1 MAIFFTPKRLKTT
14 RTTKVGANPL
24 TARIQ
29 SAFQNRLFVAS
40 IGLSLL
46 SILVMLVAVESWKTV
61 FPYRLNDRSLQG
73 IAAKIDFEKLNQFE
87 TETARKKVESNVKYV
102 FRQKKFPLKAI
113 VSQFGS
119 DLDNVTRSKTLFQV
133 ADEVK
138 TALGWN
144 DDSSGNNKEKPEEK
158 FQKLKKTLASY
169 KKNGITDADV
179 MNEFESELQQL
190 VAQFAQHG
198 RASKKELSD
207 LKLAA
212 GEMVSI
218 LSEEDESR
226 TTDVLP
232 QDILLGEALK
242 ETNSLG
248 SQLMQKTHLK
258 SMQRELKSWLLAQL
272 PVTLTYDR
280 AKTETNRLEAV
291 KSVKPVFDRY
301 VKGQILVKPGEVI
314 DADRLEVLKAE
325 YDAYEESN
333 STNQKIGRT
342 LTNFLMLSILGVI
355 LGFYIVRYQPQLVES
370 LPRLA
375 SFLAGFVLA
384 VFLGKFLSADPWRA
398 EIIPLLTVT
407 MVFAIVFNQQLA
419 MICAIAVTIIVALS
433 TGINLPTCVVM
444 MGVTAAAIIPL
455 SRVASRSTIIKVG
468 FFSGAVY
475 FAMTCGMGIIE
486 GQTFGQVWTSPIYLL
501 NALRGTGWCLVSGY
515 LVAGSLPFVESTFD
529 VVTDIS
535 LLEMSDVSHP
545 LLQELVKQAP
555 GTYNHSMAVATIGE
569 TAADTIGAN
578 GLLVRVGAYYHDVG
592 KMLKPQYF
600 IENISEHSES
610 RHGNL
615 NPAMSTLIIIGH
627 VKDGAD
633 LAKKHNLP
641 PQLID
646 FIEQHH
652 GTTLVEY
659 FYHVAT
665 KQADQNPDHKT
676 DAEESSFRYPGP
688 KPQTREACV
697 MMLADAVES
706 ASRTLSEPTPK
717 RIENLVEEITM
728 KRLLDNQFEEC
739 DITLSEIRLVEQSLT
754 KSLIGIYHG
763 RIKYPEQRT
772 A

>member
-1 MAIFFTPKRLKTT
+1 MAIFFTPKRLRTT
-14 RTTKVGANPL
+14 RNSKRGANPFGVWIQ
-24 TARIQ
+24 TA
-29 SAFQNRLFVAS
+29 SQNRHFVVS
-40 IGLSLL
+40 IGLAFLSL
-46 SILVMLVAVESWKTV
+46 ILLLIAVEGWQTA
-61 FPYRLNDRSLQG
+61 FPYRLNDRSDHG
-73 IAAKIDFEKLNQFE
+73 IAAKIDFKKKNKFE
-87 TETARKKVESNVKYV
+87 TETARKKAESNVKHV
-102 FRQKKFPLKAI
+102 FRQEKFPLDTT
-113 VSQFGS
+113 VSRFAS
-119 DLDNVTRSKTLFQV
+119 DLENVTQAKEWS
-133 ADEVK
+133 EVSENTK
-138 TALGWN
+138 ISFGWN
-144 DDSSGNNKEKPEEK
+144 GESTGNDKEEAEQK
-158 FQKLKKTLASY
+158 FQKLKILLDSH
-169 KKNGITDADV
+169 KKNGMTDSDV
-179 MNEFESELQQL
+179 IDDYKSELRQL
-190 VAQFAQHG
+190 LEPFAQNG
-198 RASKKELSD
+198 RAYNGKLTD
-207 LKLAA
+207 LGLKP
-212 GEMVSI
+212 GDMVSI

-226 TTDVLP
+226 TTDVFT
-232 QDILLGEALK
+232 QDIVLLEALK
-242 ETNSLG
+242 ESNSLG
-248 SQLMQKTHLK
+248 SQLKQKTRLK
-258 SMQRELKSWLLAQL
+258 SMQKEVKSWLLAQL
-272 PVTLTYDR
+272 PFTLSYDR
-280 AKTETNRLEAV
+280 IKTETNRQEAG
-291 KSVKPVFDRY
+291 KSAKPVFDRY
-301 VKGQILVKPGEVI
+301 VKGKVLVKPAETI
-314 DADRLEVLKAE
+314 NAEQLEVLKAE
-325 YDAYEESN
+325 YKAYEAAIPTS
-333 STNQKIGRT
+333 QKIGRT
-342 LTNFLMLSILGVI
+342 FTIFFMLLILAVI
-355 LGFYIVRYQPQLVES
+355 LGFYFVRYQPKLVES

-375 SFLAGFVLA
+375 MFLAGFVLT
-384 VFLGKFLSADPWRA
+384 VFLGKLLSADPWRA

-419 MICAIAVTIIVALS
+419 IICVIAMTVIVALS
-433 TGINLPTCVVM
+433 TGSGLSAYVVM
-444 MGVTAAAIIPL
+444 VSVTATAIIPL

-468 FFSGAVY
+468 FLSGGVY
-475 FAMTCGMGIIE
+475 FAITCGAGIIE
-486 GQTFGQVWTSPIYLL
+486 GQTFGEVWSNPTFLL
-501 NALRGTGWCLVSGY
+501 NALRGTVWCLVSGF
-515 LVAGSLPFVESTFD
+515 LVGGSLPFVESMFD

-569 TAADTIGAN
+569 TAADAIAAN
-578 GLLVRVGAYYHDVG
+578 GLLVRVGAYYHDIG
-592 KMLKPQYF
+592 KILKPQYF
-600 IENISEHSES
+600 IENMSEDSES

-659 FYHVAT
+659 FYHEAT
-665 KQADQNPDHKT
+665 KQADRNPDHRT

-706 ASRTLSEPTPK
+706 SSRTLSEPTPK

-739 DITLSEIRLVEQSLT
+739 DITLSEIRTVQESLT